1 MTRPVGISML
11 LTGVLAL
18 SLNAQMTFGSAN
30 LVLGT
35 PKAKAIRM
43 LRERAYRVDSTGNGD
58 QWVVM
63 TEHKMAGM
71 LYFSADHL
79 ASVSRE
85 WYPDTTTDVGAGR
98 AVIEGLLTLAPRNQ
112 CKVAD
117 WSASNPDAKMRV
129 VAVVCGSHG
138 ITIGLVRSQ
147 GTEGLVISELLG
159 IARAER

>member
-1 MTRPVGISML
+1 MTRLQGISIL
-11 LTGVLAL
+11 LTGVLAS

-30 LVLGT
+30 LILGT
-35 PKAKAIRM
+35 PKAKAIQM
-43 LRERAYRVDSTGNGD
+43 LRERAYRVDSTGNSD
-58 QWVVM
+58 KWVVM

-79 ASVSRE
+79 AGVSRE
-85 WYPDTTTDVGAGR
+85 WYPDSTTDVDAGR
-98 AVIEGLLTLAPRNQ
+98 AVIEALLTLVPRNQ

-117 WSASNPDAKMRV
+117 WSAFDPDAKMRV
-129 VAVVCGSHG
+129 VAVVCGSHI

-159 IARAER
+159 MARAER